1 LTDWPEGSLLGRLR
15 RKDRDA
21 LLRLGV
27 PISYPARQRLLR
39 QGEDGDHA
47 VLLVSGQVKIVVST
61 RQGREVLLAVRGPGD
76 LLGEMA
82 VLERRKRSA
91 SILAGTAVVGRVI
104 AGTELREFLG
114 RHSDVCLAV
123 ARAVSERLRSADRDR
138 VDFVV
143 WPAPARIVRVLLE
156 IVRRFGRR
164 TSHGWDLGIP
174 LTQAEVASL
183 AGTALSTVEKTFH
196 SMQEAGLVRQRYR
209 HIVITDLDN
218 LSRFGE
224 NPY

>member
-1 LTDWPEGSLLGRLR
+1 MSRLHR
-15 RKDRDA
+15 RDRDA

-27 PISYPARQRLLR
+27 PISFAARQAVLR
-39 QGEDGDHA
+39 QGEEGDHA
-47 VLLVSGQVKIVVST
+47 LLLVSGQVKIVVST

-91 SILAGTAVVGRVI
+91 SILAGTAVVARVI
-104 AGTELREFLG
+104 GGAELREFLS
-114 RHSDVCLAV
+114 RHNDVCLAV

-156 IVRRFGRR
+156 IVRRFGRQ
-164 TSHGWDLGIP
+164 TPHGWDIGIP

-196 SMQEAGLVRQRYR
+196 AMQESGLLRQRYR
-209 HIVITDLDN
+209 RIVITDLGS
-218 LSRFGE
+218 LGRFGE
-224 NPY
+224 NPPVKN